1 MRLITLSQRRVHTQ
15 NGKYTLLRSSVAC
28 PLARSPVSLRS
39 QTHLFGCCFWGFWT
53 FCAAAVVMRGFF
65 ILHTGRGAS
74 CSNLPPSSS
83 FVAPS
88 PPLPLVKTRG
98 GTLRLNSAQPLQGAS
113 AVRGPLRFFFFLLIP
128 GQALRNVHL
137 RQSQCSPQTARDR
150 PGPMKGDAWGWVTS
164 CVCGETPP
172 RPWRE
177 G

>member
-1 MRLITLSQRRVHTQ
+1 VPASALPGESKIADAPVW
-15 NGKYTLLRSSVAC
+15 LLFLGGFGPSV
-28 PLARSPVSLRS
+28 LL
-39 QTHLFGCCFWGFWT
+39 LLL
-53 FCAAAVVMRGFF
+53 RGFF

-128 GQALRNVHL
+128 GQALRSVHL